1 MDGGAEG
8 VRTPD
13 LLNAIQALYQLSYD
27 PIRGDMKSK
36 TLPDFVKAILDFCPL
51 KFTPRT
57 LACRG
62 ERECA

>member
-1 MDGGAEG
+1 
-8 VRTPD
+8 V
-13 LLNAIQALYQLSYD
+13 
-27 PIRGDMKSK
+27 KSK